1 MFKEWIKAAGIR
13 ALRTFAQTFAA
24 AVVIGRFVETDWLA
38 ALETAAVAALASLLM
53 SVGGLP
59 ELKSGETVN
68 DLPFDEPDEPEPWEP
83 IVPEEDA
90 PAEENDEENTEET
103 EDGEQ

>member
-59 ELKSGETVN
+59 ELKSPEAVN

-90 PAEENDEENTEET
+90 PAEENGEENTEDT
-103 EDGEQ
+103 EGDEE

>member
-59 ELKSGETVN
+59 ELKSPETVN

-90 PAEENDEENTEET
+90 PAEENGEENTEET
-103 EDGEQ
+103 EGDEE

>member
-1 MFKEWIKAAGIR
+1 MTSFKEWIKAAGIR

-53 SVGGLP
+53 SIGGLP
-59 ELKSGETVN
+59 ELKQGTVD
-68 DLPFDEPDEPEPWEP
+68 DLPEFPDDDPDWEE
-83 IVPEEDA
+83 INVPDEDA
-90 PAEENDEENTEET
+90 PEK
-103 EDGEQ
+103 DGEK

>member
-1 MFKEWIKAAGIR
+1 MKSSFTEWLKAAGIR

-24 AVVIGRFVETDWLA
+24 AVVIGRFAETEWLV

-53 SVGGLP
+53 SIGGLP
-59 ELKSGETVN
+59 ELKSPQTVN

-83 IVPEEDA
+83 VEEQETDDYPEET
-90 PAEENDEENTEET
+90 PEEIEDDEE
-103 EDGEQ
+103 